1 MSPFKEVWRASVIS
15 LLLLTLFKINGGIT
29 FTIAGTESLQSDED
43 FAFDFT
49 GDDDLM
55 VEVTSSDETISAIRK
70 LWGVPDD
77 ITAYVGKIFKFD
89 FPSDAFTK
97 GVKYYEVSNF
107 TIFSCYNSAAMH
119 KIGSKQYGLNFS
131 INITRLSVSNNIKQ
145 TLQIIMIFL
154 LLLLNVDDFK
164 Y

>member
-1 MSPFKEVWRASVIS
+1 MIS

-97 GVKYYEVSNF
+97 GVKYYEVSKF
-107 TIFSCYNSAAMH
+107 TIFSC
-119 KIGSKQYGLNFS
+119 
-131 INITRLSVSNNIKQ
+131 
-145 TLQIIMIFL
+145 
-154 LLLLNVDDFK
+154 
-164 Y
+164 